1 METTIAIKEST
12 AQMLAHIKKKMNA
25 RSIDE
30 VIVNAVR
37 KAENLP
43 KSRFGSQPN
52 LKSFKKEERAKFHEL

>member
-12 AQMLAHIKKKMNA
+12 AQMLTHIKKKTNA
-25 RSIDE
+25 RSLDE
-30 VIVNAVR
+30 VIVSAVR

-43 KSRFGSQPN
+43 KSRFGSQQN